1 VALQEIE
8 FAREPSPKVNPG
20 RSGDAR
26 LRLPVF
32 ADWGIYKSL
41 ELDSL
46 VPASDL
52 PVTSRQ

>member
-32 ADWGIYKSL
+32 ADGGIYKLL
-41 ELDSL
+41 ELESL